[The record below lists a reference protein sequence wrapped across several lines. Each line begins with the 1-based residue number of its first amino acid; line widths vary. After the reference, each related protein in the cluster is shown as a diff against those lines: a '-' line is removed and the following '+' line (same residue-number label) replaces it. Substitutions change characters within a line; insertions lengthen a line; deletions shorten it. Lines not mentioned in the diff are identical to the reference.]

1 MKRVGTCEED
11 TEGTILCRTLIM
23 KRVGTCEE
31 DTEGTSH
38 AVSYFDNE
46 KGRDV

>member
-1 MKRVGTCEED
+1 M
-11 TEGTILCRTLIM
+11 LCRTLIM

-31 DTEGTSH
+31 DTVGTSH
-38 AVSYFDNE
+38 TVAYFDNE